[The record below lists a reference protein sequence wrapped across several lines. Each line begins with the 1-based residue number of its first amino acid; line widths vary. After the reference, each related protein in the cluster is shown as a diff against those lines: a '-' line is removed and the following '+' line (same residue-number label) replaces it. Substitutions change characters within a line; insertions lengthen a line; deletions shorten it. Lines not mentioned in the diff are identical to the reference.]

1 MKRPLVWF
9 HGDSLHPDG
18 PAVRAWPESPRVFV
32 FDRDLLAARTLSF
45 KRLFFLYECARE
57 CRCRMR
63 VGSVV
68 EEVLAEMREQGC
80 DGVVTQETESPRFHR
95 LVAGL
100 REEAEVVV
108 VEEEPL
114 VRVDPGW
121 KVLRFSRFWEKVGG
135 EWSGPASSGPFTRRS
150 RRTG

>member
-1 MKRPLVWF
+1 VNRPLLWF

-18 PAVRAWPESPRVFV
+18 VVAQAWPESPRVFV
-32 FDRDLLAARTLSF
+32 FDREFLSGRTLSF

-57 CRCRMR
+57 CGCRIR

-68 EEVLAEMREQGC
+68 EEILAEMREQGC
-80 DGVVTQETESPRFHR
+80 DGVVTQETESPRFHA
-95 LVAGL
+95 LVARL
-100 REEAEVVV
+100 REETEVTILD
-108 VEEEPL
+108 EEPL

-135 EWSGPASSGPFTRRS
+135 EWSDPSVAGPFTRRS
-150 RRTG
+150 RRA